1 MDSAG
6 NKPRI
11 LVVEDEPISALFIKR
26 QLLDLGYDH
35 IGQSALGE
43 ESVDL
48 VGTLKPNLVL
58 MDIQLAGAMD
68 GIAAAV
74 AIRNQFAV
82 PVIFITATADEDV
95 LARAKLAEPFG
106 FIVKPCAKQELRT
119 VLEMALYKHQAET
132 KLRESAL
139 HTQAILDN
147 MVDGLI
153 TINATGVIESF
164 NKAANR
170 IFGYGQEE
178 IVGQN
183 VSILMS
189 PQDLAEH
196 DAALLSYSS
205 SGKAYVLGRSREVIG
220 VRKNKEHFPMS
231 LSVSESIRGGQTTFI
246 GVVRDLTEQHAAQN
260 QLRKL
265 SQAVAQSPEMIVI
278 TDTLGRI
285 EYVNESFIHNN
296 GYALNEVIG
305 QNPKLLQSGN
315 TPAETYI
322 SLWESLR
329 DGKTWQGQFHNRR
342 KDGSEYIS
350 FAIIAPLRQPDGSIS
365 HYVAVNEDITERKR
379 LGEELDRH
387 RHHLEEMVV
396 QRTTELIAARQQA
409 DAANLA
415 KSEFLANM
423 SHEIRTPMN
432 AILGFSNL
440 LRRES
445 PTAQQIER
453 LNKIN
458 SAGQHLLS
466 IISDVL
472 DISKIEAGRLE
483 LEDTEF
489 SIQALVDSVATII
502 TPSAREK
509 GLSVH
514 TTSIDLP
521 PTVRGDPTRLRQAL
535 LNYAGNA
542 VKFTERG
549 QVNLAARLVDA
560 QDGNLVVRFD
570 VSDTGIGIQSH
581 DVTRLFQAF
590 EQADAST
597 TRKYGGTG
605 LGLAITHR
613 LAHLMGG
620 DAGVQ
625 SEFGVGS
632 TFWFTA
638 HLRQIQGHSTPA
650 TTDAQEDA
658 ELLLQCKFPSA
669 RILVVDDDPFNRE
682 IAADYLKEISFAV
695 DTAANGKDAVA
706 QVIQSHY
713 DLILMDVQMPI
724 MNGLEATKHIRQ
736 LPGKE
741 HTPILA
747 LSANVFVEDRRAC
760 IDAGMNDFVS
770 KPVDPGELYSALLK
784 WLSSPV
790 FPIL

>member
-1 MDSAG
+1 MHSAG

-26 QLLDLGYDH
+26 QLLDLGYDPVGH
-35 IGQSALGE
+35 SALGE

-48 VGTLKPNLVL
+48 VGTLQPNLVL
-58 MDIQLAGAMD
+58 MDIQLAGSMD
-68 GIAAAV
+68 GITAAL
-74 AIRNQFAV
+74 AIRNQYAV

-95 LARAKLAEPFG
+95 LARAKVAEPFG
-106 FIVKPCAKQELRT
+106 FIVKPCSKQELRT

-153 TINATGVIESF
+153 TINACGGIESF
-164 NKAANR
+164 NKAASR
-170 IFGYGQEE
+170 IFGYTQEE
-178 IVGQN
+178 VIGRN
-183 VSILMS
+183 VSLLLT
-189 PQDLAEH
+189 QEERAGHEK
-196 DAALLSYSS
+196 ALKTYKE
-205 SGKAYVLGRSREVIG
+205 SGKANILGQSREVTG
-220 VRKNKEHFPMS
+220 VRKNAQVFPMS
-231 LSVSESIRGGQTTFI
+231 LSVSESIRAGQTTFI

-278 TDTLGRI
+278 TDTQAHI
-285 EYVNESFIHNN
+285 EYVNASFIQNN
-296 GYALNEVIG
+296 GYELSEVLG
-305 QNPKLLQSGN
+305 RNPKMLHSGK
-315 TPAETYI
+315 TPPETYA
-322 SLWESLR
+322 SLWETLGQ
-329 DGKTWQGQFHNRR
+329 GKTWQGQFYNRR

-350 FAIIAPLRQPDGSIS
+350 FAIIAPLRQPDGAIT

-387 RHHLEEMVV
+387 RHHLEDMVV
-396 QRTTELIAARQQA
+396 QRTTELIAARQLA

-445 PTAQQIER
+445 PTTQQIER

-489 SIQALVDSVATII
+489 SVTALLENVAAII
-502 TPSAREK
+502 APSAKEK
-509 GLSVH
+509 GLLVRTHSA
-514 TTSIDLP
+514 DLDAP
-521 PTVRGDPTRLRQAL
+521 VRGDPTRLRQAL
-535 LNYAGNA
+535 LNYAANA
-542 VKFTERG
+542 VKFTEHG
-549 QVNLAARLVDA
+549 EITLSAKLEESNAEGFQL
-560 QDGNLVVRFD
+560 RFE
-570 VSDTGIGIQSH
+570 VKDTGIGIPTR
-581 DVTRLFQAF
+581 DIDRLFKAF

-605 LGLAITHR
+605 LGLAITQR
-613 LAHLMGG
+613 LASLMGG
-620 DAGVQ
+620 DAGVA
-625 SEFGVGS
+625 SEQGVGS

-638 HLRQIQGHSTPA
+638 RFKRLTGDAPA
-650 TTDAQEDA
+650 NNANNADA
-658 ELLLQCKFPSA
+658 EVLLRSQYAKA

-682 IAADYLKEISFAV
+682 IAADYLKEIDFVV
-695 DTAANGKDAVA
+695 DTAANGKDAVVQA
-706 QVIQSHY
+706 LEVNY
-713 DLILMDVQMPI
+713 DLILMDVQMPT
-724 MNGLEATKHIRQ
+724 MNGLDATKQIRLQ
-736 LPGKE
+736 ASRKS
-741 HTPILA
+741 TPILA

-770 KPVDPGELYSALLK
+770 KPVDPDELYNTLLK

>member
-1 MDSAG
+1 MHSAG

-26 QLLDLGYDH
+26 QLLDLGYDPVGH
-35 IGQSALGE
+35 SALGE

-48 VGTLKPNLVL
+48 VGTLQPNLVL
-58 MDIQLAGAMD
+58 MDIQLAGSMD
-68 GIAAAV
+68 GITAAL
-74 AIRNQFAV
+74 AIRNQYAV

-95 LARAKLAEPFG
+95 LARAKVAEPFG
-106 FIVKPCAKQELRT
+106 FIVKPCSKQELRT

-153 TINATGVIESF
+153 TINACGSIESF
-164 NKAANR
+164 NKAASR
-170 IFGYGQEE
+170 IFGYTQEE
-178 IVGQN
+178 VIGRN
-183 VSILMS
+183 VSLLLT
-189 PQDLAEH
+189 QEERAGHEK
-196 DAALLSYSS
+196 ALKAYKE
-205 SGKAYVLGRSREVIG
+205 SGKANILGQSREVTG
-220 VRKNKEHFPMS
+220 LRKNAQEFPMS
-231 LSVSESIRGGQTTFI
+231 LSVSESIRAGQTTFI

-278 TDTLGRI
+278 TDTQAHI
-285 EYVNESFIHNN
+285 EYVNASFIQNN
-296 GYALNEVIG
+296 GYELSEVLG
-305 QNPKLLQSGN
+305 RNPKMLHSGK
-315 TPAETYI
+315 TPPETYA
-322 SLWESLR
+322 SLWETLGQ
-329 DGKTWQGQFHNRR
+329 GKTWQGQFYNRR

-350 FAIIAPLRQPDGSIS
+350 FAIIAPLRQPDGAIT

-387 RHHLEEMVV
+387 RHHLEDMVV
-396 QRTTELIAARQQA
+396 QRTTELIAARQLA

-445 PTAQQIER
+445 PTTQQIER

-489 SIQALVDSVATII
+489 SVTALLENVAAII
-502 TPSAREK
+502 TPSAKDK
-509 GLSVH
+509 GLTVRTHSA
-514 TTSIDLP
+514 DLDAP
-521 PTVRGDPTRLRQAL
+521 VRGDPTRLRQAL

-542 VKFTERG
+542 VKFTEHG
-549 QVNLAARLVDA
+549 EITLSAKLEESNAEGFQL
-560 QDGNLVVRFD
+560 RFE
-570 VSDTGIGIQSH
+570 VKDTGIGIPTR
-581 DVTRLFQAF
+581 DIARLFKAF

-605 LGLAITHR
+605 LGLAITQR
-613 LAHLMGG
+613 LASLMGG
-620 DAGVQ
+620 DAGVA
-625 SEFGVGS
+625 SEQGVGS

-638 HLRQIQGHSTPA
+638 RFKRLTGDAPA
-650 TTDAQEDA
+650 THANNADA
-658 ELLLQCKFPSA
+658 EVLLRSRYAKA

-682 IAADYLKEISFAV
+682 IAADYLKEIDFVV
-695 DTAANGKDAVA
+695 DTAANGKDAVVQA
-706 QVIQSHY
+706 LEVNY
-713 DLILMDVQMPI
+713 DLILMDVQMPT
-724 MNGLEATKHIRQ
+724 MNGLDATKQIRLQ
-736 LPGKE
+736 ASRKS
-741 HTPILA
+741 TPILA

-770 KPVDPGELYSALLK
+770 KPVDPDELYNTLLK